1 MSQLLRIMGID
12 PGLTVTGWALID
24 VRGYNLSPIDSGI
37 MRSSPSTPLAKRLGD
52 LYDSLHEIL
61 EKYAPNEVA
70 VEETFVNQNPASALK
85 LGHARGIALAAP
97 ARWGLPVFE
106 YAPNTIKKAIVGVG
120 HADKKQVQHMVS
132 VLLPSVKFTNADAA
146 DAYAIAICHAHHRST
161 FKQGIC

>member
-24 VRGYNLSPIDSGI
+24 VHGYQLSPVGSGI
-37 MRSSPSTPLAKRLGD
+37 IRSSPSTPLAKRLGD
-52 LYDSLHEIL
+52 LYDNLHEIL

-85 LGHARGIALAAP
+85 LGHARGVALAVP
-97 ARWGLPVFE
+97 ARWGLPLFE

-132 VLLPSVKFTNADAA
+132 VLLPAAKFTNADAA